1 MRISRAIAQQME
13 HSSWIRRMFETGVQ
27 LRRERG
33 AENVFDYS
41 IGNPDVEPPDAVIA
55 ALRRIVAENRP
66 RSHSYMP
73 NAGYPKVRATLAR
86 RLAERSGIPF
96 TGDDILMTN
105 GAAGAINT
113 ILKAILDPGDEVMVL
128 TPYFPEYRFY
138 IENHAGRMVLVET
151 GEQFQP
157 DPARIAAA
165 LTPRTRALILN
176 SPNNPTGVIYSE
188 AVLRAVNRVLPDPV
202 LVICD
207 EPYRPLT
214 FDGAVT
220 PEAVRIFDRAV
231 IAWSWSKAMAIPG
244 ERIGYLAL
252 PPHLPGIAQLRG
264 ACTVANRILG
274 FINAPAIWQWV
285 VGAEPEAT
293 VDVAQYQAK
302 RDLLC
307 DALQSMGYD
316 APRPQGAF
324 YVWAKTPT
332 ADDTEFIGMLQEEGI
347 LAVPGIGFGR
357 TGFMRLSLTIPRDAI
372 ERSLPGF
379 ERALRKALAGSQ
391 QDGAEIANERTGY
404 RKTTRS
410 SMEISA
416 PSDPW

>member
-1 MRISRAIAQQME
+1 MRLRISSAIAQQME
-13 HSSWIRRMFETGVQ
+13 QSSWIRRMFEIGVQ

-33 AENVFDYS
+33 AENVFDFS
-41 IGNPDVEPPDAVIA
+41 IGNPEVEPPEAVIA
-55 ALRRIVAENRP
+55 ALRRVVAENLP
-66 RSHSYMP
+66 RTHSYMP
-73 NAGYPKVRATLAR
+73 NAGYPEVRATMAR

-128 TPYFPEYRFY
+128 APYFPEYRSY
-138 IENHAGRMVLVET
+138 IENHGGRMVTVET
-151 GEQFQP
+151 DLQFQP
-157 DPARIAAA
+157 DPARIAVAI
-165 LTPRTRALILN
+165 TPRTRALILN

-188 AVLRAVNRVLPDPV
+188 NVLRAVNCVLPDPV

-220 PEAVRIFDRAV
+220 PEAVRIFERAV

-285 VGAEPEAT
+285 VAAEPDAT
-293 VDVAQYQAK
+293 VNVAQYQTK

-307 DALQSMGYD
+307 GALQSMGYD
-316 APRPQGAF
+316 APRPQGTF
-324 YVWAKTPT
+324 YVWVRTPIP
-332 ADDTEFIGMLQEEGI
+332 DDVAFIGLLQQEGI

-357 TGFMRLSLTIPRDAI
+357 GGYMRLSLTITRDEI
-372 ERSLPGF
+372 IRSLPGF
-379 ERALRKALAGSQ
+379 DRAMRKVGQTLSP
-391 QDGAEIANERTGY
+391 ANTIL
-404 RKTTRS
+404 TV
-410 SMEISA
+410 
-416 PSDPW
+416 

>member
-13 HSSWIRRMFETGVQ
+13 YSSWIRRMFEIGVQ
-27 LRRERG
+27 LRGERG

-41 IGNPDVEPPDAVIA
+41 IGNPDVEPPEAVIA

-66 RSHSYMP
+66 RSHGYMP
-73 NAGYPKVRATLAR
+73 NAGYPDVRATMAR
-86 RLAERSGIPF
+86 RLAERSGLPF

-138 IENHAGRMVLVET
+138 IENHAGRMVTVET
-151 GEQFQP
+151 NEQFQP
-157 DPARIAAA
+157 DPARIARA

-188 AVLRAVNRVLPDPV
+188 AALREVNRVLPDPV

-220 PEAVRIFDRAV
+220 PEAVRMFDRAV

-252 PPHLPGIAQLRG
+252 PPHLPGIGELRG

-274 FINAPAIWQWV
+274 YINAPAIWQWV
-285 VGAEPEAT
+285 VGAIPDAT
-293 VDVAQYQAK
+293 VDVTHYQAK

-324 YVWAKTPT
+324 YVFPKTPIP
-332 ADDTEFIGMLQEEGI
+332 DDIAFIGLLQQEGI
-347 LAVPGIGFGR
+347 LAVPGTGFGR
-357 TGFMRLSLTIPRDAI
+357 GGYMRLSLTIPRDAI

-379 ERALRKALAGSQ
+379 ERALKQAKTAKTKTELAA
-391 QDGAEIANERTGY
+391 DKR
-404 RKTTRS
+404 R
-410 SMEISA
+410 
-416 PSDPW
+416 